1 MVETSPFRAGVAG
14 SIPGWGAKIPH
25 ATWAKKSNI
34 KQNQYCNK
42 IQGSLLKLFLLK
54 VFKKI
59 KWRDLVKKKVV
70 NHFLI
75 SLGKKFEKVLM
86 LVGYSEKEKVM
97 QFYFVQS
104 IPPVLLDTY
113 SEPDTLLSSGNIIV
127 SKTDNH

>member
-1 MVETSPFRAGVAG
+1 M
-14 SIPGWGAKIPH
+14 K
-25 ATWAKKSNI
+25 
-34 KQNQYCNK
+34 
-42 IQGSLLKLFLLK
+42 
-54 VFKKI
+54 KKI
-59 KWRDLVKKKVV
+59 V

>member
-1 MVETSPFRAGVAG
+1 MDFSGSPVVKTLPSRAGGAS

-59 KWRDLVKKKVV
+59 K
-70 NHFLI
+70 
-75 SLGKKFEKVLM
+75 
-86 LVGYSEKEKVM
+86 
-97 QFYFVQS
+97 
-104 IPPVLLDTY
+104 
-113 SEPDTLLSSGNIIV
+113 
-127 SKTDNH
+127 